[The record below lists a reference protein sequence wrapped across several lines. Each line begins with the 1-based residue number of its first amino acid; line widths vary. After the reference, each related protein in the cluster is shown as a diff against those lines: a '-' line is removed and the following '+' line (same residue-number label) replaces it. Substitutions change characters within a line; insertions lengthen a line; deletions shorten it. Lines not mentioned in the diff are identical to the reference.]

1 MIPMTLAEIAEVVRG
16 SVAPDVAD
24 LEVSGPSYV
33 DSRRPEPGGLFLAVA
48 GEHVDGHD
56 YATGAHAVLG
66 TRPTPAPTVV
76 ADDTVAAAGRLA
88 AHLVRRLPAT
98 VLALTG
104 SQGKTGTKDYLA
116 HVLATAGPTVATA
129 GSLNN
134 ELGLPL
140 TVTRADAATAHLVLE
155 MGARG
160 IGHIAYLCEIAPP
173 DVAAVLNVGTAH
185 LGEFGSREAIAR
197 AKGEIVEALPA
208 AGTAVLNADDP
219 LVAAMASRTS
229 ARVLTF
235 GAGGDVA
242 WRGIGLDDLG
252 RPSFELGH
260 AGTWVSV
267 TLLQSGRH
275 QVANAAAAAALA
287 VAAGMRVE
295 QVAAALATAAPA
307 SPMRMDVRERAD
319 GLVVVNDAYNANPA
333 SMRAGLEAL
342 VAIGGR
348 RRRRT
353 VAVLGEM
360 RELGPT
366 AYDEHVGVGRSA
378 AELGVDVVVV
388 VGAEAAGIA
397 DGARAAA
404 SAPDEVILTAGR
416 AEALTWVRENVSGS
430 DVVLVKASRGA
441 ALETIADGLLEGG
454 RAAPC

>member
-1 MIPMTLAEIAEVVRG
+1 
-16 SVAPDVAD
+16 
-24 LEVSGPSYV
+24 
-33 DSRRPEPGGLFLAVA
+33 
-48 GEHVDGHD
+48 
-56 YATGAHAVLG
+56 
-66 TRPTPAPTVV
+66 
-76 ADDTVAAAGRLA
+76 
-88 AHLVRRLPAT
+88 
-98 VLALTG
+98 
-104 SQGKTGTKDYLA
+104 
-116 HVLATAGPTVATA
+116 
-129 GSLNN
+129 
-134 ELGLPL
+134 
-140 TVTRADAATAHLVLE
+140 
-155 MGARG
+155 
-160 IGHIAYLCEIAPP
+160 
-173 DVAAVLNVGTAH
+173 VLNVGTAH

-242 WRGIGLDDLG
+242 WRRIGLDDLG

>member
-1 MIPMTLAEIAEVVRG
+1 MIPMTLRQVAEVVRG
-16 SVAPDVAD
+16 SVTPDVAD

-48 GEHVDGHD
+48 GERVDGHD
-56 YATGAHAVLG
+56 YAAGAHAVLG
-66 TRPTPAPTVV
+66 TRPTDAPTVV

-116 HVLATAGPTVATA
+116 HVLAAAGPTVATA
-129 GSLNN
+129 GSFNN

-160 IGHIAYLCEIAPP
+160 IGHIAYLCGIAPP
-173 DVAAVLNVGTAH
+173 RVAAVLNVGTAH
-185 LGEFGSREAIAR
+185 LGEFGSREAIAQ

-208 AGTAVLNADDP
+208 DGTAVLNADDP
-219 LVAAMASRTS
+219 LVAAMAARTP

-235 GAGGDVA
+235 GEGGDVA
-242 WRGIGLDDLG
+242 WRRVELDDLG
-252 RPSFELGH
+252 RPAFELGH
-260 AGTWVSV
+260 GGSWAPVALV
-267 TLLQSGRH
+267 QSGRH

-287 VAAGMRVE
+287 IAAGMRLE
-295 QVAAALATAAPA
+295 QVAEALATAAPA

-319 GLVVVNDAYNANPA
+319 GLIVVNDAYNANPA

-366 AYDEHVGVGRSA
+366 AYDEHVGVGRTA
-378 AELGVDVVVV
+378 AGLGVDVVVA
-388 VGAEAAGIA
+388 VGAGAAGIA
-397 DGARAAA
+397 DGARDADR
-404 SAPDEVILTAGR
+404 APGEVILTAGR